1 MKTRQNHIKHHA
13 EPVFEVVEL
22 DELNPAELDFAEKF
36 DANLI
41 GQPEARQIALDVRT
55 RLKNPARDKN
65 RPLGVFWLAGKSRRG
80 KSLLAQVL
88 AFLFHGDRDAL
99 TRLTSEDYQDK
110 SDMHG
115 LRGAPPRYES
125 WRKPVD
131 VSKMKSE
138 ELSQV
143 DEYSVITDWNRV
155 RVRLNSNEVIDIVVL
170 EEFGKSGEM
179 FYKFWM
185 EVFDKGRKVL
195 ANGEVADFRNTVFI
209 LTDNTG
215 MDEVEREE
223 RGGIGFNAHAR
234 TLSHEEIVAV
244 VDAHLKAKYKPEF
257 RNRLD
262 RVVVYRDLNQD
273 QTGDV
278 LGVELRHFE
287 DRIMSQMAR
296 GEDFTLEVD
305 ESARTFLLARAKFE
319 VANIKKTIIDL
330 LENPIGRLLDK
341 ENPNRVLGGD
351 LVRVSFDAGSAR
363 GKDGK
368 LTFAIARGAGITDQ
382 RLEGLDLY
390 RGETDESMKGLGMQR
405 RISKARMRAN
415 VKTVKQ
421 WTLSLTKENKRK
433 FQEDS
438 AALIN
443 DVRRVHEIEIESFSL
458 REKAPFTI
466 TLVVVATEEQVSLIK
481 EHYPELVARVVES
494 DEPKPTG
501 DPDGAPRTAAKK

>member
-1 MKTRQNHIKHHA
+1 MKTRQNRDHT
-13 EPVFEVVEL
+13 EPVFEVVDL
-22 DELNPAELDFAEKF
+22 DVMNPAEHDFAELF

-55 RLKNPARDKN
+55 RYKNPARDMN
-65 RPLGVFWLAGKSRRG
+65 RPLGVYWLAGKSRRG

-88 AFLFHGDRDAL
+88 AFLFHGSRDAL
-99 TRLTSEDYQDK
+99 TRLTSEDFQDK

-131 VSKMKSE
+131 AKKLSSE
-138 ELSQV
+138 ALAQV
-143 DEYSVITDWNRV
+143 DEYSVITNWNRI
-155 RVRLNSNEVIDIVVL
+155 RVRLSSNEEIDIVVL
-170 EEFGKSGEM
+170 EEFGKSGEG

-185 EVFDKGRKVL
+185 EVFDKGKKVL
-195 ANGEVADFRNTVFI
+195 ANGEMADFRNTVFI

-223 RGGIGFNAHAR
+223 AGGIGFNAQPR
-234 TLSHEEIVAV
+234 TLNHEEIVAI
-244 VDAHLKAKYKPEF
+244 VDKHLIRKYKPEF

-262 RVVVYRDLNQD
+262 RIVVYRDLTAD
-273 QTGDV
+273 GVADI

-287 DRIMSQMAR
+287 ERLMAQMPR
-296 GEDFTLEVD
+296 GEDFTLEVT
-305 ESARTFLLARAKFE
+305 ESARKFMLATAKDE
-319 VANIKKTIIDL
+319 VANLKKVIIDL
-330 LENPIGRLLDK
+330 MENPIGRLLSKDN
-341 ENPNRVLGGD
+341 ENRVLGGD
-351 LVRVSFDAGSAR
+351 LVRVSYDANSVR
-363 GKDGK
+363 GKNGK
-368 LTFAIARGAGITDQ
+368 LDFAIARGAGITDQ

-390 RGETDESMKGLGMQR
+390 RGETDESMKGLGLQR

-415 VKTVKQ
+415 VKTAKQ
-421 WTLSLTKENKRK
+421 WTLVLTKENKRK

-466 TLVVVATEEQVSLIK
+466 TLAVTATEEQISLIK
-481 EHYPELVARVVES
+481 EHYPELVAKVVPQ

-501 DPDGAPRTAAKK
+501 GPDGAPKAAAKK